1 MRAPLETRPLK
12 QPEFGGLAEG
22 QSTSIS
28 ASEIQSALNS
38 KVSEIAQKVLP
49 GVGLF
54 FILAAIFES
63 LSGSTPAS
71 NSPAG
76 ITLVAGVVI
85 LGIGGILWHSSFP
98 SRWVHAALSGA
109 AGAVLVQA
117 GIRFLKTAPTMPT
130 VHILLLVIGIS
141 SMMLSWRW
149 FNITLVASLS
159 IFWGLAAWWTS
170 SPGGLAAIRYLG
182 SALAFAS
189 LVALLIHHRR
199 LRSYRIRF
207 CEQTLAARNKDL
219 LQEIQGRYESAVRG
233 ANDGLWFWDL
243 HGGKIS
249 VSARWSQMAGWPNAA
264 ASLTPDDWWGT
275 IDGYHLE
282 GLRAA
287 VEAHLQGESAQLE
300 YKHRIWRKDGTCI
313 WVLTRGLVN
322 YNDQGTPI
330 AIAGS
335 MTDITHVVEIEEQ
348 LVTL

>member
-1 MRAPLETRPLK
+1 A
-12 QPEFGGLAEG
+12 F
-22 QSTSIS
+22 
-28 ASEIQSALNS
+28 
-38 KVSEIAQKVLP
+38 
-49 GVGLF
+49 
-54 FILAAIFES
+54 
-63 LSGSTPAS
+63 
-71 NSPAG
+71 
-76 ITLVAGVVI
+76 
-85 LGIGGILWHSSFP
+85 
-98 SRWVHAALSGA
+98 
-109 AGAVLVQA
+109 AVLA
-117 GIRFLKTAPTMPT
+117 
-130 VHILLLVIGIS
+130 
-141 SMMLSWRW
+141 
-149 FNITLVASLS
+149 
-159 IFWGLAAWWTS
+159 
-170 SPGGLAAIRYLG
+170 
-182 SALAFAS
+182 
-189 LVALLIHHRR
+189 ALLIHHRR

-264 ASLTPDDWWGT
+264 ASLTPDEWWGT

-322 YNDQGTPI
+322 FNDQGTPI

-348 LVTL
+348 LVNDALQDKLTGLWN